1 MTLTVVLPWP
11 SPALSS
17 NARVHHM
24 ALARAKKAYR
34 QACAWQAIAQ
44 GARAI
49 KADSL
54 KVHVTFFRP
63 DRRTYDKDNL
73 IGRFK
78 AGQDGL
84 ADVLKVDDG
93 LWDVTHEIA
102 EDIGGMVRIQ
112 VEAVN
117 A

>member
-1 MTLTVVLPWP
+1 M
-11 SPALSS
+11 
-17 NARVHHM
+17 
-24 ALARAKKAYR
+24 
-34 QACAWQAIAQ
+34 QQ

-54 KVHVTFFRP
+54 KVHITFFRP
-63 DRRTYDKDNL
+63 DRREYDKDNL
-73 IGRFK
+73 VARFK

-102 EDIGGMVRIQ
+102 EDIGGMVRVQ